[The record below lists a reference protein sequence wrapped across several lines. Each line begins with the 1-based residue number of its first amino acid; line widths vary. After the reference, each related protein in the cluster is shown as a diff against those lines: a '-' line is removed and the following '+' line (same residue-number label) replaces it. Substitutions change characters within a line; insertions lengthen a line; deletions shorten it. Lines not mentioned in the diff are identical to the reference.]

1 MLKELKS
8 LTDWYKMNLTK
19 PHLGYMTSSR
29 GRPRMGEHSGC
40 GECTTR
46 RAGAGRG
53 TKDCEIVID
62 GYAWWFVKN
71 ISINILEITSNIT
84 SKNKV
89 MSSRS
94 VSPEMYHKQLKFMLK
109 VMWKGR
115 SKGQTCTSWNVLN
128 WSHLS
133 AQWNDHDT
141 ETAGAVL
148 QAVHGSTVNWDYPS
162 TFVAC
167 PIRGRQRWHL
177 VSPFSFYLHYFT
189 LVTKAL
195 CHRLWPSM

>member
-141 ETAGAVL
+141 DCRGCFTSRPWIHSELGLPFDLVSCL
-148 QAVHGSTVNWDYPS
+148 
-162 TFVAC
+162 
-167 PIRGRQRWHL
+167 IRGRQRWHL
-177 VSPFSFYLHYFT
+177 VSHFHSLSATLH
-189 LVTKAL
+189 
-195 CHRLWPSM
+195 WSSM